1 MHAVEYFEVECPEPL
16 GGEFYKQIANDVL
29 LDHNLLRVIHKLHIY
44 VDPGVPIFVAVGVF
58 HKITS
63 LVRVRDFAAVNPLAG
78 KIMLALASEMYL
90 APMLKIFLSR
100 FGQDHVEQ
108 SDRFTV
114 ILRDVTVDP
123 REVEEIVVADPSES
137 VFKDLIYALKCI
149 APEGFRVRRE
159 LYSKEKGKFFFVASE
174 DTLAADVDALVQAK
188 FAKMGEEM
196 P

>member
-1 MHAVEYFEVECPEPL
+1 MYAVEYFEVECPEPL
-16 GGEFYKQIANDVL
+16 GGEYYKQIANDVL

-44 VDPGVPIFVAVGVF
+44 VDPGVPIFVAVGVV

-78 KIMLALASEMYL
+78 KITLALASETYL
-90 APMLKIFLSR
+90 APMLRIFLER
-100 FGQDHVEQ
+100 FGQNHVEQ

-123 REVEEIVVADPSES
+123 REVEDIVVADPSES
-137 VFKDLIYALKCI
+137 VYKDLIYALKCI
-149 APEGFRVRRE
+149 APEGFRIRRE
-159 LYSKEKGKFFFVASE
+159 RYSKEQGKFSFVASE
-174 DTLAADVDALVQAK
+174 DTLAADVDALVKSK
-188 FAKMGEEM
+188 FAKMGEAM

>member
-1 MHAVEYFEVECPEPL
+1 MYAVEYFEVECPEPL
-16 GGEFYKQIANDVL
+16 GGEYYKQIANDVL

-44 VDPGVPIFVAVGVF
+44 VDPGVPIFVAVGVL
-58 HKITS
+58 HKITT

-78 KIMLALASEMYL
+78 KIMLVLANETYL
-90 APMLKIFLSR
+90 APMLRIFLER

-108 SDRFTV
+108 ADRFTV
-114 ILRDVTVDP
+114 ILRDVAIDAH
-123 REVEEIVVADPSES
+123 EVEDIIVADPSES

-149 APEGFRVRRE
+149 APEGIRVRRE

-174 DTLAADVDALVQAK
+174 DTLAADSNELVQSK
-188 FAKMGEEM
+188 FAKMGEAM

>member
-16 GGEFYKQIANDVL
+16 GGEYYKQIANDVL

-137 VFKDLIYALKCI
+137 VFKDLIYGLKCI